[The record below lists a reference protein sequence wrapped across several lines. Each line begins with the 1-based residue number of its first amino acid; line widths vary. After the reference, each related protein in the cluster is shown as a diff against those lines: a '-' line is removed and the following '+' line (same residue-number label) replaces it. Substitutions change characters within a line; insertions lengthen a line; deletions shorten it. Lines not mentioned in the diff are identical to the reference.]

1 MRTRVKICGITQSRD
16 AKLAAELGVD
26 AIGLVFYR
34 KSPRGIT
41 PQQAVGIIE
50 STTPFVSIVGLFLN
64 PEPAYVRKVLETVPL
79 DLLQF
84 HGNERSQDC
93 DAYGKPYVK
102 AVPMGVALDEL
113 EYTAAYDNAAGFLL
127 DSHAPGGAGGS
138 GATFDWNRKPV
149 KLNKPLIL
157 AGGLND
163 KNVGEAIRKLSPYA
177 VDVSS
182 GVERGKGIKDA
193 AKMAA
198 FIQEVHRVDCKRT

>member
-41 PQQAVGIIE
+41 PQQAVEIIE

-79 DLLQF
+79 DVLQF
-84 HGNERSQDC
+84 HGSERSQDC
-93 DAYGKPYVK
+93 DVYGKPYIK
-102 AVPMGVALDEL
+102 AVPMGGTVDALA
-113 EYTAAYDNAAGFLL
+113 YTAAYGNAAGFLL
-127 DSHAPGGAGGS
+127 DSHVPGGAGGS
-138 GATFDWNRKPV
+138 GASFDWNRKPV
-149 KLNKPLIL
+149 NLNKPLIL

-163 KNVGEAIRKLSPYA
+163 KNVSEAIRKLNPYA

-182 GVERGKGIKDA
+182 GVEREKGIKDA
-193 AKMAA
+193 VKMAA
-198 FIQEVHRVDCKRT
+198 FIQEVHRVDCQRT

>member
-41 PQQAVGIIE
+41 PQQAVGIVE
-50 STTPFVSIVGLFLN
+50 STMPFVSIVGLFLN

-93 DAYGKPYVK
+93 DTYGKLYIK
-102 AVPMGVALDEL
+102 AVPMEGALDAL
-113 EYTAAYDNAAGFLL
+113 EYAAAYGNAAGFLL

-138 GATFDWNRKPV
+138 GVPFDWNRKPV
-149 KLNKPLIL
+149 NLNKPLIL
-157 AGGLND
+157 AGGLNA
-163 KNVGEAIRKLSPYA
+163 KNVGEAIRKHNPYA

-182 GVERGKGIKDA
+182 GVEREKGIKDA
-193 AKMAA
+193 VKMAA
-198 FIQEVHRVDCKRT
+198 FIQEVHRVDCQRT